1 MYTFCSTFFC
11 ITIQQRRCFTT
22 EGRGVGETCPTHP
35 PSPRKTI
42 IIQKSDGT
50 ILLKSFR
57 YNSACE
63 SVSTFP
69 TEVQSYIITLW
80 LPRNAVRVV

>member
-11 ITIQQRRCFTT
+11 ITVQQRRCFTT
-22 EGRGVGETCPTHP
+22 EGRGVSVTCPTHP

-57 YNSACE
+57 LNSACE
-63 SVSTFP
+63 SVPTFP
-69 TEVQSYIITLW
+69 TKVQSYIITLW